1 MMDGSQSNSS
11 NAPPPFLTKTYDM
24 VDDPVTNSVV
34 SWGHGGCS
42 FVVWN
47 PPEFAQDLLPKYFKH
62 NNFSSFVRQL
72 NTYGFRKIDPD
83 QWEFGNEEFI
93 RGQRHLLK
101 NIHRRKP
108 VHSHSMQNHGI
119 ISPLSET
126 EKQEYENEIIR
137 LKHDKNELELELQRN
152 EVEKQGFDFQIVS
165 LGERL
170 QSMECR
176 QKQLMSFL
184 AQLMRRPDFASL
196 LMHQS
201 EYHNKKRKA
210 LKLDH
215 SQGKYKEEEN
225 ENSCYPIANLDGFPA
240 PMPYSGPMEK
250 LDSSLKFLE
259 NFLYAIGESFS
270 EEVYHVGVR
279 SQPSMVIVR
288 ELSSPSADGE
298 PWSPRSFPSSPHS
311 RDIPS
316 SPELTRCINNVVRQT
331 TPSYPGDDMMPESS
345 QLQANWKHSRA
356 PESEVIKAPALEITS
371 PTVVNGVNDLF
382 WQHFLTEAPGPHDG
396 QEQEGQTQRRITD
409 DISGDAKPD
418 SHGRSWW
425 NMNYIDNLAMHTGQ
439 IAAAERS

>member
-1 MMDGSQSNSS
+1 MDGSQSNSS

-24 VDDPVTNSVV
+24 VDDPLTNSVV
-34 SWGHGGCS
+34 SWSHSGCS

-119 ISPLSET
+119 ISPLAVT
-126 EKQEYENEIIR
+126 EKQEYEKEINR

-152 EVEKQGFDFQIVS
+152 EAEKQGFEFQIVS

-184 AQLMRRPDFASL
+184 AQLMQKPEFASL
-196 LMHQS
+196 LMQQS
-201 EYHNKKRKA
+201 EYHNKKRKL
-210 LKLDH
+210 LKLDYF
-215 SQGKYKEEEN
+215 QGDYKEEEN
-225 ENSCYPIANLDGFPA
+225 ENLCSPIANLDGLPA
-240 PMPYSGPMEK
+240 PMPHPESVEK

-259 NFLYAIGESFS
+259 DFLYAVGESFS
-270 EEVYHVGVR
+270 EEVCHVGGR
-279 SQPSMVIVR
+279 SQPSMVTVR
-288 ELSSPSADGE
+288 ELSSSSADGE

-311 RDIPS
+311 RDIRS
-316 SPELTRCINNVVRQT
+316 SPELARCINNVARQT
-331 TPSYPGDDMMPESS
+331 APSYLGDDKMPESS
-345 QLQANWKHSRA
+345 QLQANCKHSRA
-356 PESEVIKAPALEITS
+356 PASEVIQAPALEMKS
-371 PTVVNGVNDLF
+371 PTVMNGANDLF
-382 WQHFLTEAPGPHDG
+382 WQHFLTEAPGPHD
-396 QEQEGQTQRRITD
+396 EQESEGRTERGITD
-409 DISGDAKPD
+409 DMRSNTKPD
-418 SHGRSWW
+418 SHDRSWW
-425 NMNYIDNLAMHTGQ
+425 NANYIDNLAKNMGH
-439 IAAAERS
+439 IATAERS